1 VPCHKFR
8 FYSGREYAGAL
19 MTMAGRCGWY
29 FRVPT
34 TGSAPT
40 TGAELLRRQENGGP
54 TVRETFLAAFDRR
67 VDARRCIALADLP
80 ALSEAWRKRLLAIA

>member
-1 VPCHKFR
+1 VPCHKFQ
-8 FYSGREYAGAL
+8 FYSGRDDAGAL

-29 FRVPT
+29 FRVRR

-40 TGAELLRRQENGGP
+40 TGAELGGRQENEGP

-67 VDARRCIALADLP
+67 VDARRRTALADVP